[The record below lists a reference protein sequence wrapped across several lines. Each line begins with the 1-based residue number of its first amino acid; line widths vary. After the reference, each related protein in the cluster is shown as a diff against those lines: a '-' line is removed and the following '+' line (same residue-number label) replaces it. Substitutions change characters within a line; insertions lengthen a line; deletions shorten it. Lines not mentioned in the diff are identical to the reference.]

1 MIRISRRHAL
11 AAGAGAAALTLS
23 PLPPAVAA
31 GPVPAQALVEALDR
45 PESARLVGR
54 QVLAVLPYPSRD
66 ALVVELAAAAGLAV
80 DAVPAI
86 DRSLLRSRLDAARA
100 ADFRRG
106 DTVRV
111 QGWVLASTEARLCA
125 LAALL

>member
-1 MIRISRRHAL
+1 MIRLSRRHAL
-11 AAGAGAAALTLS
+11 AASAAALA
-23 PLPPAVAA
+23 LPSLAVAA

-45 PESARLVGR
+45 PESARQVGLR
-54 QVLAVLPYPSRD
+54 VLAALPDPSRD
-66 ALVVELAAAAGLAV
+66 ALVAELAAAAGLAV
-80 DAVPAI
+80 EAVPAI

>member
-11 AAGAGAAALTLS
+11 AASAAALA
-23 PLPPAVAA
+23 LPSLAVAA

-45 PESARLVGR
+45 PESARLVGLR
-54 QVLAVLPYPSRD
+54 VLAALPDPSRD
-66 ALVVELAAAAGLAV
+66 ALVAELAAAAGLAV
-80 DAVPAI
+80 EAVPAI

>member
-1 MIRISRRHAL
+1 MIRLSRRHAL
-11 AAGAGAAALTLS
+11 AASAAALALS
-23 PLPPAVAA
+23 SLAVAA

-54 QVLAVLPYPSRD
+54 RVLAALPGLSRD

-86 DRSLLRSRLDAARA
+86 ERSLLRSRLDAARA

>member
-11 AAGAGAAALTLS
+11 AASAAALA
-23 PLPPAVAA
+23 LPSLAA
-31 GPVPAQALVEALDR
+31 ASGPVPAQALVEALDR
-45 PESARLVGR
+45 PASARLVGLR
-54 QVLAVLPYPSRD
+54 VLAALPDPSRD
-66 ALVVELAAAAGLAV
+66 ALVAELAAAAGLAV
-80 DAVPAI
+80 EAVPAI

>member
-11 AAGAGAAALTLS
+11 AASAGAATLALS
-23 PLPPAVAA
+23 PLASAA
-31 GPVPAQALVEALDR
+31 APPVPAQALVEALDR
-45 PESARLVGR
+45 PESARLVGLR
-54 QVLAVLPYPSRD
+54 VLAALPDPSRD
-66 ALVVELAAAAGLAV
+66 ALVAELAAAAGLAV
-80 DAVPAI
+80 EAVPAI